1 MKLTSYSTYAVRT
14 LMFAALHPKRLC
26 QAQEVADAFQISKAH
41 VVKCIHQLGQW
52 GFLENIRGRNGGFRL
67 AQPATD
73 ISIGAVIRQTE
84 DTLDLIECFDEATNS
99 CPLLPACA
107 LNQALIGARD
117 AFIAQLD
124 KVSIADVTANQAA
137 LLALLN
143 PAD

>member
-14 LMFAALHPKRLC
+14 LMFAALHPQRLC

-52 GFLENIRGRNGGFRL
+52 GFLENSRGRNGGFRL

-84 DTLDLIECFDEATNS
+84 DTLDLIECFDEAINS

-107 LNQALIGARD
+107 LNQALISARD

-143 PAD
+143 LAD

>member
-1 MKLTSYSTYAVRT
+1 M
-14 LMFAALHPKRLC
+14 
-26 QAQEVADAFQISKAH
+26 ADAFQISKAH

-67 AQPATD
+67 ARPATD

-84 DTLDLIECFDEATNS
+84 DTLDLIECFDETTNS

-117 AFIAQLD
+117 AFIAPLD